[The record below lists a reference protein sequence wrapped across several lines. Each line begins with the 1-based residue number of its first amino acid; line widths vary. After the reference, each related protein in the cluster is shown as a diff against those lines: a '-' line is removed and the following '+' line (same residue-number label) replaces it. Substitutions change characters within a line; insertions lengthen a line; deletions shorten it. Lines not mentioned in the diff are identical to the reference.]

1 MCENLFDNE
10 NDDLNVS
17 IRYIIRFI
25 TKTNEQN
32 DYGQGG
38 WMEIQ
43 TILEFTIYGHKFS
56 VSWILLI

>member
-32 DYGQGG
+32 DYG
-38 WMEIQ
+38 
-43 TILEFTIYGHKFS
+43 
-56 VSWILLI
+56 